1 VGWRQVGP
9 EGLRPGRLSR
19 RSLLLL
25 NIGFV
30 AGGVVL
36 LVVAAFAITGGD
48 SSSQRMPVPTSEPG
62 PLRTTV
68 REHSPVGRFEE
79 ASCRERPHSV
89 EEPGR
94 WFHPTEN
101 FYPPDAQ
108 PPTRADLDHLVIN
121 DDAVVVIYR
130 RSASRAAQESLQAWA
145 QEGIGVVVAPSR
157 SASAPPLQA
166 YTATRRLTCDGIDLD
181 RLTQFTDRHFTQPLG
196 YEPHGERSG
205 GGEPR

>member
-1 VGWRQVGP
+1 VGRRQVGP

-30 AGGVVL
+30 AGGVAL
-36 LVVAAFAITGGD
+36 LVVAAFAITGGGD
-48 SSSQRMPVPTSEPG
+48 SSSQRISVPTGEPG

-68 REHSPVGRFEE
+68 REHSPVGRFEA
-79 ASCRERPHSV
+79 ASCRQRPHSV
-89 EEPGR
+89 EDPGR

-108 PPTRADLDHLVIN
+108 APTQADLDHLINN
-121 DDAVVVIYR
+121 DDAVVVIYG
-130 RSASRAAQESLQAWA
+130 RSASRAAQDSLKAWA

-157 SASAPPLQA
+157 SASAPPLEA

-196 YEPHGERSG
+196 YEPHGEQS
-205 GGEPR
+205 GEPR